1 MFTTNDFMFEEGA
14 KGMLLDLTPAFNKSR
29 IKKTDYYAAALEPQF
44 LRNKLFA
51 MPVDYGV
58 WALWYNVEM
67 LRKAGVPTRATSGPG
82 TTTAGTPSSYH
93 RQERTQRV
101 ATRL

>member
-29 IKKTDYYAAALEPQF
+29 IKKTDYYAASEPQF

-67 LRKAGVPTRATSGPG
+67 LARRASPPERQVDLGRLPP
-82 TTTAGTPSSYH
+82 ARPAAHH
-93 RQERTQRV
+93 RQERPQRV